1 MNDKKLDINEYEHHI
16 SELQTII
23 RDREREIINTNDKL
37 RQLENNFDVE
47 IVSNIVSYSYS
58 FVFFKSQQLELK
70 KSRQQY
76 DILNVNLNIS
86 TEENA
91 VRKIKLIRKKLQGFF
106 SRVI

>member
-1 MNDKKLDINEYEHHI
+1 LNDKKLDINESEHHI

-58 FVFFKSQQLELK
+58 FVF
-70 KSRQQY
+70 
-76 DILNVNLNIS
+76 
-86 TEENA
+86 
-91 VRKIKLIRKKLQGFF
+91 
-106 SRVI
+106 